1 MAVVLYK
8 KQKQLID
15 FLRQYIQKYGHAPKL
30 EEIAKALGVSSLAT
44 VHEHLSTLEKKGVVR
59 RLAGVVRGV
68 ELLDQKIAFGEGGVE
83 VPLFGYIS
91 AGQPIEPYTDPDATL
106 SVAPFLL
113 SGQKRSYVLQVKGN
127 SMVEDGILDGDY
139 VVCEE
144 KETAENG
151 EIVVALL
158 ENEIATL
165 KKYFKEKDRVRLE
178 PANTQM
184 SPIYAKNVKI
194 QGKVV
199 GVIRKYR

>member
-1 MAVVLYK
+1 MAVVLYR

-15 FLRQYIQKYGHAPKL
+15 FLRQYIQKHGVAPRL

-44 VHEHLSTLEKKGVVR
+44 VHEHISALEKKGVLR

-68 ELLDQKIAFGEGGVE
+68 ELIEQKIASIEGGIE
-83 VPLFGYIS
+83 VPLFGYIA
-91 AGQPIEPYTDPDATL
+91 AGQPIETYADPDATI

-139 VVCEE
+139 VVVEE
-144 KETAENG
+144 QETAENG

-158 ENEIATL
+158 ENQFATL
-165 KKYFKEKDRVRLE
+165 KRYFKEKDRIRLE
-178 PANTQM
+178 PANAQM
-184 SPIYAKNVKI
+184 SPIYAKDVRV
-194 QGKVV
+194 QGRVV
-199 GVIRKYR
+199 GVIRKYY